1 MAQNKNKPKRSKAE
15 RLAKKR
21 RNRHLAE
28 LKLLEKRRL
37 ATEQQKQELSN
48 MIARKKQQQQRKFE
62 KPAGQQKEIPTI
74 KSTEP
79 QPLIDREE
87 PDIKDKYKVIS
98 TGEIEEY
105 NPIQAAKDLAEAIIE
120 EKGRKSVQEELV
132 DLLNEQEDIPDS
144 IKKRVNEYWQN
155 PIEQK
160 RLAVIGA
167 IQKEEFASHQ
177 QRVESILQ
185 ITDIYQAVL
194 DEFMAQLPVKTQD
207 FLLDCT
213 SEVIDE
219 VGLNVLQRRL
229 RDNISAL
236 SMLILEPYERYSK
249 VDRIGYSAQ
258 EYLKVIYGGHIP
270 ERVLSKLN
278 TVLEVEEHAKVYLS
292 RKKGLLILR

>member
-62 KPAGQQKEIPTI
+62 KPAESQIPI
-74 KSTEP
+74 VKSEEP

-87 PDIKDKYKVIS
+87 PDVKGKYKVIS
-98 TGEIEEY
+98 TGKPEEY
-105 NPIQAAKDLAEAIIE
+105 NPIQAAKDLAEAITE
-120 EKGRKSVQEELV
+120 EDASKSVREELV

-144 IKKRVNEYWQN
+144 IKKRVNEYWAD

-160 RLAVIGA
+160 RLAIFGA

-177 QRVESILQ
+177 QKVESILQ
-185 ITDIYQAVL
+185 ITDIFQEIL
-194 DEFMAQLPVKTQD
+194 DELMAGLPVKTQD
-207 FLLDCT
+207 FLLDCVN
-213 SEVIDE
+213 ELIDE
-219 VGLNVLQRRL
+219 VGLDIVQQRL
-229 RDNISAL
+229 RDNQMEL
-236 SMLILEPYERYSK
+236 TNLILEPYERYENL
-249 VDRIGYSAQ
+249 DRIEYSAQ
-258 EYLKVIYGGHIP
+258 KFLQIIYAGHVP
-270 ERVLSKLN
+270 GRVMSKLS
-278 TVLEVEEHAKVYLS
+278 TVVELEERTRVYYS
-292 RKKGLLILR
+292 RKKGLFYLK

>member
-62 KPAGQQKEIPTI
+62 KPAESQIPI
-74 KSTEP
+74 VKSEEP

-87 PDIKDKYKVIS
+87 PDVKGKYKVIS
-98 TGEIEEY
+98 TGKPEEY
-105 NPIQAAKDLAEAIIE
+105 NPIQAAKDLAEAITE
-120 EKGRKSVQEELV
+120 EDASKSVREELV

-144 IKKRVNEYWQN
+144 IKKRANEYWAD

-160 RLAVIGA
+160 RLAIFGA

-177 QRVESILQ
+177 QKVESILR
-185 ITDIYQAVL
+185 ITDIFQEIL
-194 DEFMAQLPVKTQD
+194 DELMAGLPVKTQD
-207 FLLDCT
+207 FLLDCVN
-213 SEVIDE
+213 ELIDE
-219 VGLNVLQRRL
+219 VGLDIVQQRL
-229 RDNISAL
+229 RDNQMEL
-236 SMLILEPYERYSK
+236 TNLILEPYERYENL
-249 VDRIGYSAQ
+249 DRIEYSAQ
-258 EYLKVIYGGHIP
+258 KFLQIIYAGHVP
-270 ERVLSKLN
+270 GRVMSKLS
-278 TVLEVEEHAKVYLS
+278 TVVELEERTRVYYS
-292 RKKGLLILR
+292 RKKGLFYLK

>member
-1 MAQNKNKPKRSKAE
+1 MAQNKPKRSKAE

-62 KPAGQQKEIPTI
+62 KPAEQQI
-74 KSTEP
+74 KSIEP

-87 PDIKDKYKVIS
+87 PDIKGKYKVIS
-98 TGEIEEY
+98 IGEPEEY
-105 NPIQAAKDLAEAIIE
+105 NPIQAAQDLAEAIIE
-120 EKGRKSVQEELV
+120 EDASKSVREELV

-160 RLAVIGA
+160 RLAILGA
-167 IQKEEFASHQ
+167 IQKERFASHQ
-177 QRVESILQ
+177 QKVESILQ
-185 ITDIYQAVL
+185 MTDIHQAVL

-213 SEVIDE
+213 NEVIDE
-219 VGLNVLQRRL
+219 VGLNVLQQRL